1 MGTTTPLR
9 REDYNGY
16 KREILPVAGESTIV
30 RDKYSKALLLNDLSV
45 VQEYEKRTKERLE
58 QSQAKEKLAELEET
72 VAGLKDD
79 VLEIKQMLKAL
90 FNNGK

>member
-1 MGTTTPLR
+1 MSVTPLR

-16 KREILPVAGESTIV
+16 KREILPVAGESQFV
-30 RDKYSKALLLNDLSV
+30 RDKYSKALSLNDLSV
-45 VQEYEKRTKERLE
+45 VQEYERRNKERLE
-58 QSQAKEKLAELEET
+58 QSQAKEKLAELEQS

-79 VLEIKQMLKAL
+79 VLEIKQMLQAL